1 MQSLIDT
8 LTVTRLMAAFVQRIK
23 AGTFW
28 QYKTLVGHHG
38 FNEFWCITILFFI
51 FIVMILPDIRN
62 VLKEQHG
69 KDKVFIGIST
79 DGATERITRGPQGFV
94 DRVLTDFVV
103 HESSWSE
110 EKPAMKGIAS

>member
-38 FNEFWCITILFFI
+38 FNEFWCIT
-51 FIVMILPDIRN
+51 IRN

>member
-1 MQSLIDT
+1 MQSLVDA
-8 LTVTRLMAAFVQRIK
+8 LTIARFMTTFIQRIETG
-23 AGTFW
+23 AFRQYETFIR
-28 QYKTLVGHHG
+28 HHG

-103 HESSWSE
+103 HESS
-110 EKPAMKGIAS
+110 

>member
-1 MQSLIDT
+1 MTALI
-8 LTVTRLMAAFVQRIK
+8 QRIET
-23 AGTFW
+23 GTFR
-28 QYKTLVGHHG
+28 QHEALICHHR
-38 FNEFWCITILFFI
+38 FNQLRRITILLFI
-51 FIVMILPDIRN
+51 FVIVILPDIRN

-103 HESSWSE
+103 HESSWSK
-110 EKPAMKGIAS
+110 EKASDAGLCILKIAVNDTVRCLP